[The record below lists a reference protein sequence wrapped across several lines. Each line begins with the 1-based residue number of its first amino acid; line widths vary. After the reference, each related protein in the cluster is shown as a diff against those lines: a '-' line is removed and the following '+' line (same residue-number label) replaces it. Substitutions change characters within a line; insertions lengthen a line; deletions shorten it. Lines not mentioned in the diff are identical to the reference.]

1 MSSSSFHEVRVA
13 TLEELFASPRR
24 WRSRPRSATDDGP
37 DDGRRGQHRR
47 RQPLPRAGTRGTDHA
62 RHVAEWAEATL
73 GRRAAPAAVGWR
85 TPEGQEL
92 GDLDRD
98 PRLLTPYRA
107 LGVAVHNEERAF
119 GFYSYVAA
127 NTEDEA
133 VRRQAEAFARE
144 ELGHAAWLR
153 QERRRAY
160 HAEGRGRRWRLGGDR
175 PSSPAAFLATA
186 AALERALAERHAAC
200 AARLRAAGDPA
211 AAAVAEVARLD
222 GEEAARL
229 ERSVPPAAERAAVV
243 PPPAD
248 ALTPVDCAL
257 DLEEAYEAYA
267 AAADALVTEEALRE
281 AQALAQS
288 AVARIGRLRGWPARG
303 ARDAVNPATARGLQR
318 CHVTT
323 EPGEDHARHPS
334 DPARRRPADRRGRPR
349 AGRGPT
355 TASPPPGSPSRRRA
369 MGPPP
374 PRASRAPP
382 ATAS

>member
-1 MSSSSFHEVRVA
+1 MPSSPFHEVRVV
-13 TLEELFASPRR
+13 TLGQLFAVAEAMEVEAARR
-24 WRSRPRSATDDGP
+24 YATMARTMDVAGST
-37 DDGRRGQHRR
+37 GLAGLFRE
-47 RQPLPRAGTRGTDHA
+47 LERAEQGHA
-62 RHVAEWAEATL
+62 RHVAGWAEATL

-119 GFYSYVAA
+119 GFYSHVAA
-127 NTEDEA
+127 STEDEA

-153 QERRRAY
+153 QKRRRAY

-243 PPPAD
+243 PPDTD
-248 ALTPVDCAL
+248 ALAPADCAL
-257 DLEEAYEAYA
+257 DLEEAYEAYT

-281 AQALAQS
+281 AQALAES

-303 ARDAVNPATARGLQR
+303 AETP
-318 CHVTT
+318 
-323 EPGEDHARHPS
+323 
-334 DPARRRPADRRGRPR
+334 
-349 AGRGPT
+349 
-355 TASPPPGSPSRRRA
+355 
-369 MGPPP
+369 
-374 PRASRAPP
+374 
-382 ATAS
+382 